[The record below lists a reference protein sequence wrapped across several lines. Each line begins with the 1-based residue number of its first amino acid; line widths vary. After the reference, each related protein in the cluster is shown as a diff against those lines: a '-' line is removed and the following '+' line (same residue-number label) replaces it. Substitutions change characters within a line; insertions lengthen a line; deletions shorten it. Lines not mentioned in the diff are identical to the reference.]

1 MRKNAATNWK
11 YSKSYY
17 QVNPNQTEITK
28 FLLLHFQGQ
37 FLKSKATFPTPFQ
50 TIYYIAYFVYK
61 CKNGQQRNPR
71 KVDKEKEKGKEY
83 LKLLKKLIDIQQQN
97 ELENTDEEKLA
108 DLRKDMK
115 LDIEQMKNEIIAMK

>member
-1 MRKNAATNWK
+1 M
-11 YSKSYY
+11 
-17 QVNPNQTEITK
+17 
-28 FLLLHFQGQ
+28 
-37 FLKSKATFPTPFQ
+37 KSKATFPTPFQ